1 LSLFLAFALLMGGGA
16 MRRLT
21 LVVALMTLSACSA
34 ASSTRLTSSIEAE
47 RLAREANAQIEE
59 GNPSAAVPILEDV
72 VRRFPDAPIH
82 DQALYN
88 LARALVLTASGGRE
102 YRQAAAHL
110 DRLLRDYPTSPYA
123 ADARALRIA
132 LGAYVA
138 RTAELDR
145 LLERLKAIDLEFE
158 HPRQP

>member
-1 LSLFLAFALLMGGGA
+1 
-16 MRRLT
+16 MRRLI
-21 LVVALMTLSACSA
+21 LLVALMALSACSTA
-34 ASSTRLTSSIEAE
+34 AWTRLTSSLEAD
-47 RLAREANAQIEE
+47 RLVREGDAQLRG
-59 GNPSAAVPILEDV
+59 GNPSAAVRTLEDV
-72 VRRFPDAPIH
+72 VRRFPDASIH

-88 LARALVLTASGGRE
+88 LARALVLTANGRRE

-110 DRLLRDYPTSPYA
+110 DRLLRDYPTSQYA

-145 LLERLKAIDLEFE
+145 LVERLKAIDLEFE
-158 HPRQP
+158 RPRQP

>member
-1 LSLFLAFALLMGGGA
+1 
-16 MRRLT
+16 MRRLM
-21 LVVALMTLSACSA
+21 LLVALMALSACSA
-34 ASSTRLTSSIEAE
+34 APWTRLASSLEAD
-47 RLAREANAQIEE
+47 RLVREGEAQLRG
-59 GNPSAAVPILEDV
+59 GNPSAAVRTLEDV
-72 VRRFPDAPIH
+72 VRRFPDAPVH
-82 DQALYN
+82 DQALYD
-88 LARALVLTASGGRE
+88 LARALVLTANGGRE

-110 DRLLRDYPTSPYA
+110 DRLLRDYPTSQHA

-145 LLERLKAIDLEFE
+145 LIERLKAIDLEFE

>member
-1 LSLFLAFALLMGGGA
+1 

-21 LVVALMTLSACSA
+21 LLVALMALMALSACSA
-34 ASSTRLTSSIEAE
+34 VPWTRLTSSMTASSMKAN
-47 RLAREANAQIEE
+47 RLVREADVQLGG
-59 GNPSAAVPILEDV
+59 GNPSAAVRILEDV
-72 VRRFPDAPIH
+72 VRRFPEAPIH
-82 DQALYN
+82 DQALYD
-88 LARALVLTASGGRE
+88 LARALVLTANGGRE

-110 DRLLRDYPTSPYA
+110 DRLLREYPTSGHA

-138 RTAELDR
+138 RSAELDR

-158 HPRQP
+158 RPRQP

>member
-1 LSLFLAFALLMGGGA
+1 
-16 MRRLT
+16 MRRLM
-21 LVVALMTLSACSA
+21 LLGALMALSACSA
-34 ASSTRLTSSIEAE
+34 APWTRLTSSLEAD
-47 RLAREANAQIEE
+47 RLVREGDAQLRG
-59 GNPSAAVPILEDV
+59 GNPSAAVRTLEDV

-82 DQALYN
+82 DQALYD
-88 LARALVLTASGGRE
+88 LARALVLTANGGRE

-110 DRLLRDYPTSPYA
+110 DRLLRDYPTSQHA

-145 LLERLKAIDLEFE
+145 LIERLKAIDLEFE
-158 HPRQP
+158 RPRQP